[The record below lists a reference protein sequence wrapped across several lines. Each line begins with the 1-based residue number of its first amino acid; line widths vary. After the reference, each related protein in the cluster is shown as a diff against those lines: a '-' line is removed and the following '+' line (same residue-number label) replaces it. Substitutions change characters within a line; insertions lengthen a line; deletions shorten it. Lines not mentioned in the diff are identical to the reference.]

1 MKKYFTFFCLSLIS
15 AYGFSQSGIP
25 TVLNIKSPETY
36 EFTRSGNLPISQYS
50 GSVNLSIPLLAVDA
64 FGKNL
69 NIDLDYNSS
78 GFIPSKRPAIVG
90 LNWLLNVGGVV
101 TREIKGKP
109 DDWIGN
115 PTTSAPGDGQIEHGF
130 LVGVRRHTF
139 LPSSIYN
146 FDPSTSGNAC
156 PSCHSGG
163 EWLLST
169 GVDAYESTPDKF
181 NFNFLGISG
190 YFYIG
195 NDGIPKVVCYQQN
208 NLKIDIAGISDQ
220 RKDQCKPDASEITI
234 TDNEGTKYY
243 FGGETR
249 NLEFSNSLGN
259 QFTDHI
265 DEPAGGFRSTITGW
279 FLRKVQLLNGKVI
292 TLNYMDDSSLAS
304 TYCKGIGS
312 MSQYAASKKIIS
324 INKYTQF
331 SREDFNWTQTGIF
344 GDHMAGSDTGNPG
357 TQYSYELLKRAL
369 LINIQFDNTTISF
382 TYGDQPNLFY
392 PDFSGSPS
400 VFNQVNPY
408 LSDIKLIYSGT
419 TIKTISF
426 NYSYLG
432 TTPNKRMFLNT
443 VAENNETIYSFE
455 YYKTNSFPR
464 PDTCGVDY
472 WGFWNGLDG
481 QDFTY
486 LVPTTNYNLQTGDF
500 TYTGN
505 SRRPDPSKCDVG
517 LLKKI
522 IYHTK
527 GYSEFEYEPNTYSK
541 KLDRISANDF
551 MPKLVD
557 ENGIAGGAR
566 IKAIKDHDGT
576 SYYNIREFKYIRNY
590 SPLIP
595 SNQTSSGILMDW
607 PRYIFRFYAPN
618 NGYGGTSYEK
628 RMDSKGFI
636 SNTLDNTHITYGEVT
651 EVKSNGY
658 SKFTF
663 NDYLSNPDKDDE
675 IVNIAQLSG
684 AALPMNL
691 YINYVGL
698 VYNDRSI
705 ERGKLRNELIYD
717 TNFNPKSETNYT
729 YNVSSNKYDNFITN
743 IHASGPVVQAH
754 KIYYYPYYETKKEQ
768 ISHLNTD
775 YNLTTNTTYDNYN
788 NIKTLKTYSSQGEDL
803 LTENTYCYDLTTPIT
818 QNMQLD
824 NIVGVP
830 ILTKTYRN
838 SQLLNWNET
847 GFTKDPSTGNL
858 IKPKYNYSKKG
869 NNSLEKNIT
878 YDFYDAQGNITQYT
892 LENGIHVSII
902 WGYNNTKPI
911 AKLENIEYGDISPTA
926 IADLKAKSNNDND
939 HCTTLPCSGNE
950 GLLLTA
956 LNSLRATYTVA
967 MVTTYTYDPLIGIT
981 SITDAKGLTSYYEY
995 DTFGRLKNIKD
1006 AEWNKLSENEYN
1018 FKP

>member
-1 MKKYFTFFCLSLIS
+1 MKKKITFFCLLLIS
-15 AYGFSQSGIP
+15 IYGFAQSGIP
-25 TVLNIKSPETY
+25 TILNIKSPETY
-36 EFTRSGNLPISQYS
+36 EFTRSGNVPISQYS
-50 GSVNLSIPLLAVDA
+50 GSVNLSIPLLNVDA

-69 NIDLDYNSS
+69 DINLDYNSS

-90 LNWLLNVGGVV
+90 LNWLLNVGGVI

-139 LPSSIYN
+139 SPSSIYN

-195 NDGIPKVVCYQQN
+195 NDGIPKIVCQQQN
-208 NLKIDIAGISDQ
+208 NLKIDINGIVDQ
-220 RKDQCKPDASEITI
+220 GTNQCKPDASEIII

-243 FGGETR
+243 FGGATP

-259 QFTDHI
+259 QFTDHLN
-265 DEPAGGFRSTITGW
+265 EPAGGFRATITGW
-279 FLRKVQLLNGKVI
+279 FLRKVMLLNGKII
-292 TLNYMDDSSLAS
+292 TFNYLDDSSLAS

-312 MSQYAASKKIIS
+312 MSQYSASKKIIS
-324 INKYTQF
+324 INKYTHF
-331 SREDFNWTQTGIF
+331 SREDFNWTQAGLF
-344 GDHMAGSDTGNPG
+344 GGHFSNTDSDIG
-357 TQYSYELLKRAL
+357 TAYSYELLKRAL
-369 LINIQFDNTTISF
+369 LTNIQFDNTTISF

-392 PDFSGSPS
+392 PDFSGSAS
-400 VFNQVNPY
+400 VFNQVNPN
-408 LSDIKLIYSGT
+408 LSNVKLSYNGII
-419 TIKTISF
+419 IKTIGF
-426 NYSYLG
+426 NYTYLG
-432 TTPNKRMFLNT
+432 IAPNKRMFLDS
-443 VAENNETIYSFE
+443 VAENNEIISSFE
-455 YYKTNSFPR
+455 YYKTTSFPR
-464 PDTCGVDY
+464 PDTCGIDY

-481 QDFTY
+481 QSFTS
-486 LVPTTNYNLQTGDF
+486 LVPSTSYDLQTGDF
-500 TYTGN
+500 TYTN
-505 SRRPDPSKCDVG
+505 NTRQPDPAKCDVG
-517 LLKKI
+517 LLKKV

-541 KLDRISANDF
+541 KLDRISLNSF

-566 IKAIKDHDGT
+566 IKIIKDYDGT
-576 SYYNIREFKYIRNY
+576 SYYNTREFKYIRNY

-607 PRYIFRFYAPN
+607 PRYIFRFYIPE
-618 NGYGGTSYEK
+618 NGYNGTSYEK

-658 SKFTF
+658 SKFIF

-675 IVNIAQLSG
+675 EVKIAQLSG

-743 IHASGPVVQAH
+743 IHTSGPVVQAH
-754 KIYYYPYYETKKEQ
+754 KIYYYPDYETQKVQ
-768 ISHLNTD
+768 IDHLNID
-775 YNLTTNTTYDNYN
+775 YNVTKNTTYDSYN
-788 NIKTLKTYSSQGEDL
+788 NVKTSKVISSKGEDL
-803 LTENTYCYDLTTPIT
+803 LTENAYCYDLTSPIAQT
-818 QNMQLD
+818 MQTF
-824 NIVGVP
+824 NIVGIP
-830 ILTKTYRN
+830 LITKNFRN
-838 SQLLNWNET
+838 TELLNWNET
-847 GFTKDPSTGNL
+847 EFAKDVTTSNL
-858 IKPKYNYSKKG
+858 ILPKYGYSKKG

-878 YDFYDAQGNITQYT
+878 YDSYDVQGNITQYT

-911 AKLENIEYGDISPTA
+911 AKLENIEYASISQTT
-926 IADLKAKSNNDND
+926 ITNLQTKSNNDND
-939 HCTTLPCSGNE
+939 HCATLPCSGNE

-956 LNSLRATYTVA
+956 LNSLRTTYTGA
-967 MVTTYTYDPLIGIT
+967 MVTTYTYDPLIGVT
-981 SITDAKGLTSYYEY
+981 SITDPKGFTNYYEY
-995 DTFGRLKNIKD
+995 DNLGRLKNIKD